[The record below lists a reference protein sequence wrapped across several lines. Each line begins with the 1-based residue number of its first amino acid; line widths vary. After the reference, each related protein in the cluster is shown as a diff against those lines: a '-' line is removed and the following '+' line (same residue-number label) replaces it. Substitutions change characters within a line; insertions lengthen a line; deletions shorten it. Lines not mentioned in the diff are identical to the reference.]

1 MKLLLCTTCSEVFS
15 LSKTYRECRGSH
27 TGGLYI
33 NNLDAQY
40 WGPKDKAFI
49 LGFANNSLVGALR
62 SQINEG
68 DQKPKYIPGYGNV
81 SPGREF
87 TAFIIPDS
95 ASSLK
100 RYKNR
105 TDSEFFSN

>member
-1 MKLLLCTTCSEVFS
+1 MKLLLCITCNEIFN
-15 LSKTYRECRGSH
+15 LSKTYRECKGGH

-33 NNLDAQY
+33 NDLNAQY
-40 WGPKDKAFI
+40 WGPKDKSFI
-49 LGFANNSLVGALR
+49 LGFANNTLVSAIR

-68 DQKPKYIPGYGNV
+68 DQKPKYIPAYGNV

-95 ASSLK
+95 ASSIEHFE
-100 RYKNR
+100 NR
-105 TDSEFFSN
+105 ADSEFFPN